1 MYLSATLIIAALSV
15 FVEATPPLP
24 RSGFAIPIS
33 KRKQVRDANGLVD
46 IARLDRGVRHSITFV
61 FLTTSIHRITSH
73 NQYLSRKFH
82 RGFEAYQQNTGASHP
97 SAPKVKREEDSSIGS
112 EPLLDLY
119 WYGSISVGTPAKTFT
134 GELSL
139 LTLYYLERTRQCT
152 VLFDTGSND
161 FFLPSST
168 CGTSSCNGHIL
179 YDTSESSTAYDLGM
193 PFSVVYGDGSAV
205 NGTLY
210 TDDVTIAG
218 YTVGL
223 CGSPTFAG
231 H

>member
-1 MYLSATLIIAALSV
+1 MYLSATLIIAALSF

-24 RSGFAIPIS
+24 RAGFAIPIS
-33 KRKQVRDANGLVD
+33 KRTQVRDANGLVD
-46 IARLDRGVRHSITFV
+46 IARLDRGVRHSIKFV
-61 FLTTSIHRITSH
+61 FLTISIQRITSH
-73 NQYLSRKFH
+73 NQYVSRKFH
-82 RGFEAYQQNTGASHP
+82 RGFRAYQQNTGAAHP

-112 EPLLDLY
+112 EPLVNLY

-139 LTLYYLERTRQCT
+139 LTLYYLERTLERTRQCT
-152 VLFDTGSND
+152 VNFDTGTSD
-161 FFLPSST
+161 LFLPSST
-168 CGTSSCNGHIL
+168 CDSSCNGHVL
-179 YDTSESSTAYDLGM
+179 YDASESSTAHDLGT
-193 PFSVVYGDGSAV
+193 PFYSGYGV

-223 CGSPTFAG
+223 CGSPTFLA